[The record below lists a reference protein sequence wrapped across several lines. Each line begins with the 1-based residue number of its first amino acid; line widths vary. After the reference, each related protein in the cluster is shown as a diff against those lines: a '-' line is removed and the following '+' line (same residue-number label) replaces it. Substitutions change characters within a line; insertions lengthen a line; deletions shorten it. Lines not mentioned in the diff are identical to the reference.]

1 MIYFKGAYNLHSM
14 LRQKIKRKILRLIAA
29 YGYKVVDVNPNSTKF
44 LYEDKPDQEILY
56 LNVGAGAWFHPYWE
70 NFDNPRADYSKSLN
84 SSLDFDLTSG
94 DSWPI
99 KDNSLKYKM
108 ANTNSIDMLNGFYIC
123 LINRQ
128 FVKFTIL

>member
-1 MIYFKGAYNLHSM
+1 M
-14 LRQKIKRKILRLIAA
+14 LKVIKRKIIKLIAKS
-29 YGYKVVDVNPNSTKF
+29 GYKTININPNSTKF
-44 LYEDKPDQEILY
+44 VYEDKIDKEILY
-56 LNVGAGAWFHPYWE
+56 LNVGAGSWFHPYWT
-70 NFDNPRADYSKSLN
+70 NLDNPRSYYAKSLYAN
-84 SSLDFDLTSG
+84 LNYDLTSG